1 MTVTPETIVG
11 LEGQIALLRAEL
23 SGKLDAVS
31 IKLDIHAEART
42 KVGERVEAL
51 EKDFRRLERM
61 VLIVGVAAFLGGGSI
76 TGTIFQLMKP

>member
-1 MTVTPETIVG
+1 MTVTPETIVN

-31 IKLDIHAEART
+31 IKLDLHAEART
-42 KVGERVEAL
+42 AASERVEIL

-76 TGTIFQLMKP
+76 TGTIFQILKP